1 MDPRDA
7 QPVEPV
13 TISVRLL
20 GRMTASI
27 HGRELR
33 LTGRH
38 AQALLAL
45 LVLRPRPRSREA
57 IAADLWPEADPRCAG
72 SLRQA
77 LWLLRGALTGA
88 GVDPDVLIDAN
99 PESIGLRR
107 TVVVDLDANRF
118 ERLVRD
124 RSAQPEAA
132 LPLYGG
138 DLAEGLGHECFAAD
152 RERLADA
159 YEDALALAA
168 VSRLG
173 LGDVDGARA
182 AAEELL
188 IRDPLRE
195 EAHEVLIRVFGSVGS
210 RAQVVRQFRRL
221 ETLLKTEIGVE
232 PLPETVAAF
241 RSALNETVV
250 RSQLRVAGLE
260 GLSVVSGGTEM
271 TPIRPVHPG
280 PARVIAM
287 AGR

>member
-1 MDPRDA
+1 MIPRDA
-7 QPVEPV
+7 QPVEPI

-20 GRMTASI
+20 GRLTASI
-27 HGRELR
+27 RGRDVR

-38 AQALLAL
+38 AQALFAL
-45 LVLRPRPRSREA
+45 LVLRPRPRSREG
-57 IAADLWPEADPRCAG
+57 IAADLWPEGDPRCAG

-77 LWLLRGALTGA
+77 LWLVRGALAGA
-88 GVDPDVLIDAN
+88 GVDPERVIDAN

-107 TVVVDLDANRF
+107 DVLVDLDATRF

-124 RSAQPEAA
+124 RPAQPEAA
-132 LPLYGG
+132 LGLYVG

-168 VSRLG
+168 AMRLEI
-173 LGDVDGARA
+173 GDVDGARA
-182 AAEELL
+182 AADELL
-188 IRDPLRE
+188 LRDSLRE

-221 ETLLKTEIGVE
+221 ETLLDAEIGVA

-241 RSALNETVV
+241 RSALDQTVR
-250 RSQLRVAGLE
+250 RSELRVAG
-260 GLSVVSGGTEM
+260 SGGG
-271 TPIRPVHPG
+271 IVHPTHAEPG
-280 PARVIAM
+280 RVIAL
-287 AGR
+287 AGRR